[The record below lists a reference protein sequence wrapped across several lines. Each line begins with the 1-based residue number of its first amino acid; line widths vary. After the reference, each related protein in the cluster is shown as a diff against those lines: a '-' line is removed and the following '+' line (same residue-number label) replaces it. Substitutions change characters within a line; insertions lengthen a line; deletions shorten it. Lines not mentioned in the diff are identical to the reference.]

1 MYGSGY
7 GLKFGSD
14 HRSQEEGLPKSF
26 ELSQN
31 YPNPFNPVTQIR
43 YALPVGCKVKLEI
56 YNILG
61 QKVVTLVDGKQ
72 KAGYK
77 TVRWDAGSLSS
88 GIYFYR
94 FKAGEFTK
102 ARKMIL
108 LR

>member
-1 MYGSGY
+1 M
-7 GLKFGSD
+7 
-14 HRSQEEGLPKSF
+14 LPKSF

-43 YALPVGCKVKLEI
+43 YSLPVDCKVKLEI

-61 QKVVTLVDGKQ
+61 QKVETLVNRRQ
-72 KAGYK
+72 KVGYK
-77 TVRWDAGSLSS
+77 AVKWDADSFSS

-94 FKAGEFTK
+94 IEAGNFTK

-108 LR
+108 LK